1 MAQIIQPGDAEA
13 ASFNDDSSPDARLTA
28 GLKVSVNAQVL
39 PESSLDWYYRVLQL
53 CGSIQGELK
62 SAEVWLRFQA
72 LQGEPKDRIW
82 AGLSRVRI
90 HIVDPRPYRKS
101 FDKIVARII
110 PFKDPSNFLR
120 ERLAANDPWAVWL
133 AKEGQF
139 FMADQILR
147 DSVGARVYSISKFV
161 SEFPIRMQENESR
174 LDDTILE
181 LNQFG
186 QDAKPLVRKASAW
199 AAKSAATFHQALD
212 CFLSVAAETAV
223 YESDI
228 IRKRMKSRVLDSHAF
243 DKGDQKHLEL
253 LEKARGNILDNLRE
267 PTMPGEGYVNGEVAN
282 PYSHADSKDSYLIQ
296 GADIAA
302 GIASKLLET
311 KNLVVV
317 VQSFE
322 YVTYNGHRFSVSD
335 AEEHL
340 RRMGS

>member
-1 MAQIIQPGDAEA
+1 VAHIIQPGEAEA

-28 GLKVSVNAQVL
+28 GLKVSINAQVI
-39 PESSLDWYYRVLQL
+39 PESSLDWYFRVLQL
-53 CGSIQGELK
+53 CGSIRGELK
-62 SAEVWLRFQA
+62 SAEVWQRFDALR
-72 LQGEPKDRIW
+72 GDSKDRIW
-82 AGLSRVRI
+82 AGLSKVHI
-90 HIVDPRPYRKS
+90 HIVDPRPYRRS
-101 FDKIVARII
+101 FDKIVERII

-120 ERLAANDPWAVWL
+120 ERLAAKDPWAIWL
-133 AKEGQF
+133 SEQGQF

-161 SEFPIRMQENESR
+161 SEFPTRVQENESR

-199 AAKSAATFHQALD
+199 SAKSAATFHQALD
-212 CFLSVAAETAV
+212 CFLSVDAETAV

-228 IRKRMKSRVLDSHAF
+228 IRKRMKSRVLDSHTF
-243 DKGDQKHLEL
+243 DKGDQKHLDL

-267 PTMPGEGYVNGEVAN
+267 PTMPGEEYVNGDVAN
-282 PYSHADSKDSYLIQ
+282 PYCQADSKDSYLIQ
-296 GADIAA
+296 AADIAA

-311 KNLVVV
+311 QNLVFV

-335 AEEHL
+335 AEEYL
-340 RRMGS
+340 RRTGF